1 MSNEKRV
8 KLELT
13 PEQQNQIKQ
22 ATGDDASVIEF
33 SVEELEE
40 RIAPTT
46 LGFSELEDRIA
57 PASVIPPA

>member
-1 MSNEKRV
+1 MSNDKRI

-13 PEQQNQIKQ
+13 PEQKEQIRQ
-22 ATGDDASVIEF
+22 ATGEDASVIEF

-57 PASVIPPA
+57 PTQIMSID

>member
-1 MSNEKRV
+1 MSKNV

-13 PEQQNQIKQ
+13 PEQKKQIQ
-22 ATGDDASVIEF
+22 EATGKDANVIEF

-46 LGFSELEDRIA
+46 LNAIELEDRIA
-57 PASVIPPA
+57 PASGFPTVDM